1 MRVRV
6 PLQRGPATGQDAAV
20 DRDGWMTLLDLDEDE
35 VPRLLV
41 LEGTWWRQ
49 KALDTR
55 LPLLTEVRELG
66 MPDLWHGWYGDV
78 PVAYCPAYGAPRAVE
93 PVHVLGT
100 IGTPNVVQIG
110 SCGSLQPEVRTGD
123 IVLSERATI
132 GEGASQY
139 YGGKGVA
146 EANLRPRH
154 AASSLFVARYSYNP
168 QRPAVGPQPRHCLAQ
183 PPELLSQEGERG
195 HLGPSE
201 WRPLRSS
208 SAARAF
214 GIAAP
219 RPLLI
224 VLGRA
229 PGPVLD
235 DSVTEEE
242 AGGAGTLRRRRCR
255 GRARYCLTVAVPAA
269 GPRAYESGLRRGGAL
284 RDVLLVDGTI
294 DGC

>member
-1 MRVRV
+1 M
-6 PLQRGPATGQDAAV
+6 PHV
-20 DRDGWMTLLDLDEDE
+20 DREGWMNLLDLDEDE

-66 MPDLWHGWYGDV
+66 MPDLWHGWYGDI

-110 SCGSLQPEVRTGD
+110 SCGSLQPEVQTGD

-146 EANLRPRH
+146 EANLGRVTR
-154 AASSLFVARYSYNP
+154 AASLLAARDMYAH
-168 QRPAVGPQPRHCLAQ
+168 RGPTVTTSALLAQ
-183 PPELLSQEGERG
+183 PPELLRKWTNAGYLAVDMETSAVF
-195 HLGPSE
+195 
-201 WRPLRSS
+201 

-214 GIAAP
+214 GMRAAS
-219 RPLLI
+219 LLF
-224 VLGRA
+224 VWDELPGRSWTDDFTEQEERA
-229 PGPVLD
+229 QARAGAAVYEVALD
-235 DSVTEEE
+235 M
-242 AGGAGTLRRRRCR
+242 A
-255 GRARYCLTVAVPAA
+255 
-269 GPRAYESGLRRGGAL
+269 
-284 RDVLLVDGTI
+284 
-294 DGC
+294 

>member
-1 MRVRV
+1 
-6 PLQRGPATGQDAAV
+6 V

-66 MPDLWHGWYGDV
+66 MPDLWHGWYGDT

-93 PVHVLGT
+93 PIHVLG
-100 IGTPNVVQIG
+100 ICGTPNVIQIG

-146 EANLRPRH
+146 EANLGRVAR
-154 AASSLFVARYSYNP
+154 AASLLANREMYAH
-168 QRPAVGPQPRHCLAQ
+168 RGPTVTTSALLAQ
-183 PPELLSQEGERG
+183 PRALLQKWTNAGYLAVDMETSAVF
-195 HLGPSE
+195 
-201 WRPLRSS
+201 

-214 GIAAP
+214 GMRAAS
-219 RPLLI
+219 LLFAWDE
-224 VLGRA
+224 LPGRSWNTSFTKA
-229 PGPVLD
+229 EERAQARAGAAVYEVALD
-235 DSVTEEE
+235 M
-242 AGGAGTLRRRRCR
+242 A
-255 GRARYCLTVAVPAA
+255 
-269 GPRAYESGLRRGGAL
+269 
-284 RDVLLVDGTI
+284 
-294 DGC
+294 

>member
-1 MRVRV
+1 M
-6 PLQRGPATGQDAAV
+6 
-20 DRDGWMTLLDLDEDE
+20 DRDGWMSLLDLDEDE

-66 MPDLWHGWYGDV
+66 MPDLWHGWYGDT

-93 PVHVLGT
+93 PIHVLGLC
-100 IGTPNVVQIG
+100 GTPNVIQIG

-146 EANLRPRH
+146 EANLGRVAR
-154 AASSLFVARYSYNP
+154 AASLLAARDMYAHRGPTVTTSALLVQPKALIQKWVNAGYL
-168 QRPAVGPQPRHCLAQ
+168 AVDMETSAVF
-183 PPELLSQEGERG
+183 
-195 HLGPSE
+195 
-201 WRPLRSS
+201 

-214 GIAAP
+214 GMRAASLLFVWDELP
-219 RPLLI
+219 HRPWT
-224 VLGRA
+224 
-229 PGPVLD
+229 
-235 DSVTEEE
+235 DSFTKEEE
-242 AGGAGTLRRRRCR
+242 RAQARAGA
-255 GRARYCLTVAVPAA
+255 AVFEVALDMA
-269 GPRAYESGLRRGGAL
+269 
-284 RDVLLVDGTI
+284 
-294 DGC
+294 

>member
-1 MRVRV
+1 M
-6 PLQRGPATGQDAAV
+6 

-66 MPDLWHGWYGDV
+66 MPDLWHGWYGDI

-93 PVHVLGT
+93 PIHVLGMC
-100 IGTPNVVQIG
+100 GTPNVIQIG

-146 EANLRPRH
+146 EANLGRVAR
-154 AASSLFVARYSYNP
+154 AASLLAAREMYVH
-168 QRPAVGPQPRHCLAQ
+168 RGPTVTTSALLAQ
-183 PPELLSQEGERG
+183 PRALLQKWTTAGYLAVDMETSAVF
-195 HLGPSE
+195 
-201 WRPLRSS
+201 

-214 GIAAP
+214 GMRAASLLFVWDELP
-219 RPLLI
+219 SRPWT
-224 VLGRA
+224 
-229 PGPVLD
+229 
-235 DSVTEEE
+235 DSFTAEEE
-242 AGGAGTLRRRRCR
+242 RAQARAGA
-255 GRARYCLTVAVPAA
+255 AVYQVALDMA
-269 GPRAYESGLRRGGAL
+269 
-284 RDVLLVDGTI
+284 
-294 DGC
+294 